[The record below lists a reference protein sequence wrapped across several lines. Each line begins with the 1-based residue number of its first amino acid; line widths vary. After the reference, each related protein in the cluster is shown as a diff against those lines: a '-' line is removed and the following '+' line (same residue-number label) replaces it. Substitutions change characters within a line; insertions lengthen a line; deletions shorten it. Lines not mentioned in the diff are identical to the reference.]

1 MRTLWVLI
9 LIVPTLVRAQPPA
22 SIAPGDRVR
31 VFTTDHHEWI
41 TGTLRSSD
49 GEHVEIDQG
58 DSSLSIARRSIDAL
72 EVSMGEQSRVG
83 RGALW
88 GACVGGGIGVIG
100 SMNEGG
106 DSLEPDPF
114 ALVAVCGAAG
124 AVLGAL
130 VGAFIHE
137 EEWQSVPL
145 TSLSLVPSCHGD
157 SITLVVEF
165 QWR

>member
-1 MRTLWVLI
+1 
-9 LIVPTLVRAQPPA
+9 
-22 SIAPGDRVR
+22 
-31 VFTTDHHEWI
+31 
-41 TGTLRSSD
+41 
-49 GEHVEIDQG
+49 
-58 DSSLSIARRSIDAL
+58 
-72 EVSMGEQSRVG
+72 MGEQSRVG

-88 GACVGGGIGVIG
+88 GACVGGGIGVLG

-145 TSLSLVPSCHGD
+145 TSLSLVPSYRGD
-157 SITLVVEF
+157 SITLAVEF
-165 QWR
+165 RWR